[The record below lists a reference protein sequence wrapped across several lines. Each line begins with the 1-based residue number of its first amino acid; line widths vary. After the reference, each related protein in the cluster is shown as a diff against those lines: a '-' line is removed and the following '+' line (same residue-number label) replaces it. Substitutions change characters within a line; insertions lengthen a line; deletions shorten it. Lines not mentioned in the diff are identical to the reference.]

1 MYLPATTGAISAD
14 NSGGCG
20 SLIRNGEAGGE
31 YPDEGTGCSGN
42 IPEVEA
48 TVIFGLTGVAGS
60 GNGGT
65 GITGNVCLGLGG
77 TLKRN

>member
-1 MYLPATTGAISAD
+1 MHLPATRGAISAD

-31 YPDEGTGCSGN
+31 YPDAVTGCGGN
-42 IPEVEA
+42 APEVVS
-48 TVIFGLTGVAGS
+48 TVTLGLAGVAGS
-60 GNGGT
+60 GNKGPGT
-65 GITGNVCLGLGG
+65 IGNASLGLSG

>member
-1 MYLPATTGAISAD
+1 MYLPATRGAISED

-31 YPDEGTGCSGN
+31 YPDADIDCGGN
-42 IPEVEA
+42 TPEVVS
-48 TVIFGLTGVAGS
+48 TVTLGLTGVAGR
-60 GNGGT
+60 GNRGPGT
-65 GITGNVCLGLGG
+65 IGNACLGLGG